1 MEQDER
7 QVQIGAGDI
16 TLLMPHAPVSLY
28 WQESS
33 KQISLLLPRT
43 LLEQYF
49 PHQNLSAQ
57 KDWTLTYPWCNSVI
71 ACYRRA

>member
-16 TLLMPHAPVSLY
+16 TLLDALRFCLLY
-28 WQESS
+28 WQEFF
-33 KQISLLLPRT
+33 KQILLLLLRT

-49 PHQNLSAQ
+49 F
-57 KDWTLTYPWCNSVI
+57 Y
-71 ACYRRA
+71 